1 MPAGGIDYV
10 KRSMLLS
17 YEEMYRLV
25 NLLSE
30 HGVGKLRITGGE
42 PFVRKDLMKFLA
54 SISGLKNLKKISIT
68 SNGVFLGE
76 YLPGLKDLG
85 INSINLSLDSLDR
98 KRFNEITRRDD
109 FEKVMDTFHALIDLD
124 FMVKIN
130 MVVMEGVNEHE
141 INPMAELAMRYPIS
155 VRFIEEM
162 PFNGGSGRQ
171 PTLRWNHVK
180 IKESLHQHFGKLVPV
195 ASEKDS
201 TAERFRAEDMPGD
214 LGIIAAYSRTFCGTC
229 NRIRIGATG
238 GFRTCLYGPEVLNF
252 RDFMRSGH
260 SDDAL
265 IEAFKK
271 VIEKR
276 ARNGLQAEKL
286 AKEKSTSMSILGG

>member
-1 MPAGGIDYV
+1 MPAEGIDYV
-10 KRSMLLS
+10 KRSFLLT
-17 YEEMYRLV
+17 YEEMHRLV
-25 NLLSE
+25 SLLSA
-30 HGVGKLRITGGE
+30 HGVEKLRITGGE
-42 PFVRKDLMKFLA
+42 PFLRKDLMKFLH
-54 SISGLKNLKKISIT
+54 SVSGLKNLKKISIT

-76 YLPGLKDLG
+76 YLPGLKELG
-85 INSINLSLDSLDR
+85 INSVNLSLDSLNR
-98 KRFNEITRRDD
+98 KKFHQITRRDD
-109 FEKVMDTFHALIDLD
+109 FEKVKETFHALLD
-124 FMVKIN
+124 QNFQVKIN

-141 INPMAELAMRYPIS
+141 INEMAELAMKYPVS

-162 PFNGGSGRQ
+162 PFNGGSGRR
-171 PTLRWNHVK
+171 PTLHWNHVK
-180 IKESLHQHFGKLVPV
+180 IKESLQQHFGKLAPV

-201 TAERFRAEDMPGD
+201 TAERFRANDMPGD

-252 RDFMRSGH
+252 RDLMRSGH
-260 SDDAL
+260 SDDEL

-276 ARNGLQAEKL
+276 ARTGFQAEKL